1 MILILFLLLS
11 LIKGLAYYRR
21 PYLLGGWGAGAY
33 ALTLASAF
41 SLARVLSPTLVGP
54 LELFLPL
61 PGHDLDTTYAFYPR
75 ELIPNLD
82 TAFFRLAAF
91 CFVFVFTLLLL
102 RRLTRPLL
110 VLTSSQQSAQLSKS
124 QLSLVGIYALLDSYF
139 LFFFSLQLLTFI
151 GLPQVQTF
159 LGDDF
164 LVSRLLFQ
172 SPLLSQW
179 MFAFIFDG
187 LALNL

>member
-21 PYLLGGWGAGAY
+21 SYLLGGWGAWGY
-33 ALTLASAF
+33 ALTLGLAF
-41 SLARVLSPTLVGP
+41 TLARLLSPSLLGP

-91 CFVFVFTLLLL
+91 CFVFVFTLFLL
-102 RRLTRPLL
+102 RRLIRPLL
-110 VLTSSQQSAQLSKS
+110 VHATSQKRAQPTKC

-139 LFFFSLQLLTFI
+139 LIFFSLQLLTFI
-151 GLPQVQTF
+151 GLPQVQSF

-164 LVSRLLFQ
+164 LASRLLFQ

-179 MFAFIFDG
+179 IFAFIFDG